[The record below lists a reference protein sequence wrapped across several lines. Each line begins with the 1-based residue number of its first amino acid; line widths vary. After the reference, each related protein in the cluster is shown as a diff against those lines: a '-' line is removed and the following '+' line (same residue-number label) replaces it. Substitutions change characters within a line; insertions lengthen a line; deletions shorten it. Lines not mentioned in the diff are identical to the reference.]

1 VRRDAEASQKT
12 FGEWPTEVILSGFE
26 IGKKIKTG
34 IPLIANEDITMSPVK
49 DVFQISIP
57 MDAEDSI
64 GRMSWDQ
71 TAVLVAIKGV
81 QPFYT
86 LEEGRIIVNDD
97 GSNGWDVSG
106 KGQFHLVEDWD
117 PKRVESLINKL
128 MMHQPMR

>member
-1 VRRDAEASQKT
+1 
-12 FGEWPTEVILSGFE
+12 
-26 IGKKIKTG
+26 
-34 IPLIANEDITMSPVK
+34 VK

-97 GSNGWDVSG
+97 GSNGWDASG

-117 PKRVESLINKL
+117 PKEVELLINKL
-128 MMHQPMR
+128 MMHQPER